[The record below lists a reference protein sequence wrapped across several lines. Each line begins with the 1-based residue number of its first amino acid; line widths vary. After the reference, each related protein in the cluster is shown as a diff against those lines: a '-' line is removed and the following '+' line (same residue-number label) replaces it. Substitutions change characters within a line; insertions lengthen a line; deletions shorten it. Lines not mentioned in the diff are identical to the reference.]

1 MRMNLSSRSPG
12 LQWLVLLA
20 LSLLFFV
27 IFQTMRLP
35 AALLLGPMAAAIAIA
50 AAEGAIRVPVRPFI
64 ISQGVI
70 GCLIAHSIEPSTLR
84 EMVHDW
90 PIFLM
95 VIASVIF
102 ASNTLGWFL
111 ARWQVLPGTT
121 AVWGSSPGAAAAM
134 TLMAEAYGADIRLVA
149 FMQYLRVVF
158 VAVVASLV
166 SRIWITGPAAAAPE
180 FIWFPPLDWIGFG
193 QTLIL
198 ILGGSWLAVRLRIP
212 AGPMLVPMI
221 LGIILHN
228 TGLMTIVLP
237 PWMLAA
243 SYALIGWNIGSRFT
257 RPILVHAA
265 RALPRVVA
273 SILTLITICGGI
285 AALLVYFADI
295 DPLTAYLATSPGGA
309 DSIAIIAASSE
320 VDLPFVMAMQTAR
333 FLIVL
338 VTGPAIAR
346 FIAKRT
352 GLTGRND
359 L

>member
-1 MRMNLSSRSPG
+1 MGINLSGRAPA
-12 LQWLVLLA
+12 LQWLILLA
-20 LSLLFFV
+20 LSLGFFAV
-27 IFQTMRLP
+27 LQAMRLP
-35 AALLLGPMAAAIAIA
+35 AALLLGPMAAAIVVA
-50 AAEGAIRVPVRPFI
+50 ASDGTVRLPMRPFVLA
-64 ISQGVI
+64 QGVV
-70 GCLIAHSIEPSTLR
+70 GCLIARSIEPSTLT
-84 EMVHDW
+84 EILHDW

-95 VIASVIF
+95 VIASVIL

-158 VAVVASLV
+158 VAIIASLV
-166 SRIWITGPAAAAPE
+166 SRIWVTGPIAAAPE
-180 FIWFPPLDWIGFG
+180 LIWFPPIVWIDFA

-198 ILGGSWLAVRLRIP
+198 IIAGSWLAVRLRVP

-221 LGIILHN
+221 VGIILHN
-228 TGLMTIVLP
+228 TGLMTIILP
-237 PWMLAA
+237 PWFLAA

-273 SILTLITICGGI
+273 SILTLIVICGGI
-285 AALLVYFADI
+285 AAILVVVADV

-309 DSIAIIAASSE
+309 DSIAIIAASSN
-320 VDLPFVMAMQTAR
+320 VDLPFVMALQTAR
-333 FLIVL
+333 FFIVL
-338 VTGPAIAR
+338 LTGPAIAR

-352 GLTGRND
+352 GLT
-359 L
+359 